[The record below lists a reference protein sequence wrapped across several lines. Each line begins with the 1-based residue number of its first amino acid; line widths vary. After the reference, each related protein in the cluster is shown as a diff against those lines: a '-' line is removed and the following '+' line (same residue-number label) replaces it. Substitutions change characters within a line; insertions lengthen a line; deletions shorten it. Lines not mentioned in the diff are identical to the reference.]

1 MNALILAAGYAT
13 RLYPLTLNQ
22 AKPLLKIAG
31 QPMIEWVVDQLTPI
45 KSLKRIFVVTNAKF
59 TANFNAWARDYR
71 KRKGAVE
78 LRIVNDGSTSDA
90 DKLGAIGDICFV
102 LKKEGISQTDLLV
115 VAGDNLFSEPLTG
128 YAEFASHNPATLGV
142 YDVKSLEQAKK
153 YNQIM
158 TNPAGI
164 LTYFEEKPANP
175 ASTLCGIALY
185 YYKAEALRL
194 FNTYVGEGNNPDQ
207 PGRFIQWL
215 HKRLDVFTFP
225 IGGLWYDIGSHEML
239 KEADAIFAK
248 FKTS

>member
-1 MNALILAAGYAT
+1 MNTLILAAGYAT

-45 KSLKRIFVVTNAKF
+45 KSLERIFVVTNAKF

-90 DKLGAIGDICFV
+90 EKLGAIGDICFV
-102 LKKEGISQTDLLV
+102 LEKEGISGTDLLV

-128 YAEFASHNPATLGV
+128 YAEFASRNPATLGV

-158 TNPAGI
+158 TNSAGI

-185 YYKAEALRL
+185 YYSPEALRL
-194 FNTYVGEGNNPDQ
+194 FNTYVGEGNNSDQ

-215 HKRLDVFTFP
+215 YQRLDVFTYP
-225 IGGLWYDIGSHEML
+225 ISGLWYDIGSHEML
-239 KEADAIFAK
+239 NEADALFSGLK
-248 FKTS
+248 L

>member
-22 AKPLLKIAG
+22 AKPLLTVAG

-45 KSLKRIFVVTNAKF
+45 RSLERILVVTNAKF
-59 TANFNAWARDYR
+59 AANFSAWAMDYR
-71 KRKGAVE
+71 KRKGAIE
-78 LRIVNDGSTSDA
+78 FRIVNDGSTSDA

-102 LKKEGISQTDLLV
+102 LRKEGVSETDLLI
-115 VAGDNLFSEPLTG
+115 VAGDNLFSEPLSD
-128 YAEFASHNPATLGV
+128 FAAFACEHPATLGV

-153 YNQIM
+153 YNQLM

-164 LTYFEEKPANP
+164 LTDFEEKPANP
-175 ASTLCGIALY
+175 TSTLCGIALY
-185 YYKAEALRL
+185 YYKPAALRL
-194 FNTYVGEGNNPDQ
+194 FDTYLMEGNNPDQ